1 MTDQDPF
8 ARAGQPGE
16 PANSAGPAPRDGS
29 ASAGVRY
36 ESPQHDAPGHG
47 AAQTPAEPWRGP
59 SGGDTPGDPPGGTTT
74 MPRTEQPAGPPG
86 SPWGHGP
93 YAGGW
98 GQSPSSGPPSGP
110 PPTSHWPTGG
120 SGGGGG
126 RRRRSP
132 LVLVSAALAA
142 LLVAGG
148 VGGVVGYEAASAGSS
163 GGGSSVL
170 AGNSGSSSSPGA
182 AAPAGSVEAVAQKVL
197 PSVVQLRGPSG
208 EGSGII
214 ISADGLILTNAH
226 VLEAGQQQTQQQGGL
241 GGLGGLLGG
250 GPQQQQPQAG
260 TQLQAVFQN
269 GQTASV
275 QVVGTDTTADLA
287 VVRAQGVSNL
297 TPVALGDSSQLQVG
311 QEVVA
316 VGSPLGLSGTVTSG
330 IVSALQRPVATGG
343 AQSGQATVIDA
354 VQTDAAINPGN
365 SGGALVDMNGRVIG
379 ITSAIASLGSSSGGG
394 EQQSGSIGLGFAI
407 PINQAKRIG
416 DQLVQQGFANQAVL
430 GVGVAQDQQPGTS
443 SENGATIGSVS
454 PGGPAANAGLKAGD
468 VVTKFNDRV
477 IDDGDSLV
485 AAVRA
490 EDPGAQVT
498 LTVQSQ
504 GQQPRQVPVTLGTER
519 APSR

>member
-16 PANSAGPAPRDGS
+16 PAPSAGPAPRDGS
-29 ASAGVRY
+29 AGAGVRY
-36 ESPQHDAPGHG
+36 ENPQHDAPGHG
-47 AAQTPAEPWRGP
+47 TPTPASPWRAP
-59 SGGDTPGDPPGGTTT
+59 SGAENPGGTAT
-74 MPRTEQPAGPPG
+74 MPRTEQPTEQTG
-86 SPWGHGP
+86 SPWATH
-93 YAGGW
+93 GGW
-98 GQSPSSGPPSGP
+98 GQTPSSGPPSGP
-110 PPTSHWPTGG
+110 PPTSHWSTGG
-120 SGGGGG
+120 GGEGGG

-132 LVLVSAALAA
+132 MVLVAAGLAA

-148 VGGVVGYEAASAGSS
+148 VGGVVGYEAASAGGS

-170 AGNSGSSSSPGA
+170 SGSSDSSSSSSP
-182 AAPAGSVEAVAQKVL
+182 APAGSVESVAQKVL

-208 EGSGII
+208 EGSGIV

-226 VLEAGQQQTQQQGGL
+226 VLEAGQQQQTQQQGGL

-250 GPQQQQPQAG
+250 GQQQQQQQPSTD

-269 GQTASV
+269 GQTAQV
-275 QVVGTDTTADLA
+275 QVVGTDATADLA
-287 VVRAQGVSNL
+287 VVRAAGVSNL
-297 TPVALGDSSQLQVG
+297 TPVTLGDSSQLQVG
-311 QEVVA
+311 QGVVA

-354 VQTDAAINPGN
+354 IQTDAAINPGN

-379 ITSAIASLGSSSGGG
+379 ITSAIASLGSSSGGEGGGGG

-407 PINQAKRIG
+407 PIDQAKRIG
-416 DQLVQQGFANQAVL
+416 DQLAQQGFANQAVL
-430 GVGVAQDQQPGTS
+430 GVGVAQDQQQGAT
-443 SENGATIGSVS
+443 SENGATVGSVS
-454 PGGPAANAGLKAGD
+454 PGGAAANAGLKAGD

-490 EDPGAQVT
+490 ENPGAQVT

-519 APSR
+519 APSS